1 VASAR
6 VLLVLDTAA
15 AWSRGVLT
23 GFAEVAQELD
33 WSVLHYHSNVDLE
46 WLLREW
52 PPDAAAVGPSTHWP
66 WPSELGSG
74 LTVSLNFDRSE
85 QSIAS
90 VVPDETQIADLALAH
105 LLDRGL
111 RDLTT
116 FRFDDSA
123 FAVVRDRRFRE
134 AAALAGA
141 RLAPSW
147 WLDDAEPARSIENSA
162 ALMAWVRSLPKPCGV
177 FGCCDAWTRVVAR
190 YALAAGLRIPE
201 DLALVG
207 ADDDPLECEVMVPP
221 LSSVA
226 VPWRSLG
233 RSAADLLRQALAGKS
248 IAGQRVMVP
257 PAHVVAR
264 RSSDVLAID
273 DAIVARAVTW
283 IHENGARRVTVPMVA
298 AAAGVTRQRLER
310 RFRAALGRTVMQE
323 VRRAHV
329 EVARRLLATTDLE
342 LMQVAKLSGF
352 TNAALLS
359 EAFRREL
366 GVTPGAY
373 RRRVHGGHVRH

>member
-1 VASAR
+1 M
-6 VLLVLDTAA
+6 
-15 AWSRGVLT
+15 T

-46 WLLREW
+46 WLVREW
-52 PPDAAAVGPSTHWP
+52 PPDAAVLGPSTRSS
-66 WPSELGSG
+66 WPSRLGSG
-74 LTVSLNFDRSE
+74 PTVSLNLDRSA
-85 QSIAS
+85 QGVAS
-90 VVPDETQIADLALAH
+90 VVPDEQQIADLALAH

-116 FRFDDSA
+116 FRFDDSP
-123 FAVVRDRRFRE
+123 FAVARDQRFRDS
-134 AAALAGA
+134 AARAGA
-141 RLAPSW
+141 RVAPGW
-147 WLDDAEPARSIENSA
+147 WIDDAKPARTLEDSA
-162 ALMAWVRSLPKPCGV
+162 TLMAWVRGLPKPCGV

-207 ADDDPLECEVMVPP
+207 VDDDPLECEVMAPP
-221 LSSVA
+221 LSSIA
-226 VPWRSLG
+226 VPWRSVG

-248 IAGQRVMVP
+248 IAGQRLVLP
-257 PAHVVAR
+257 PAHVVVR

-283 IHENGARRVTVPMVA
+283 IHENGGRRVTVPMVA
-298 AAAGVTRQRLER
+298 RAAGVTRQRLER

-342 LMQVAKLSGF
+342 LIHVATRSGF

-373 RRRVHGGHVRH
+373 RRRVHGVRVRD